1 MPKIEVVPPGP
12 APIRR
17 ANSPGPEAECS
28 GQRLRWLVVCA
39 VLGTLIGAGAGI
51 GQLVL
56 GDVGVPA
63 APERP
68 AVSVTD
74 PLLAPLREASLVYP
88 HSVVPGGVHE
98 PGEAMSAVDRDP
110 VVADHYRGIQLA
122 ALRAAPVDAPRAV
135 HVSYRLG
142 DRIYWTKRKVMLHPG
157 ELLLTDGSRAIRA
170 RCGNCVSDVARGPVS
185 DQEPAPE
192 VFDRPVPTAGATPG
206 GGIAPLRA
214 YDLLA
219 SAGLMPPA
227 LSGSAFGGTSSFGG
241 AGVPGLGG
249 GPTGGFSGGFPGG
262 FTAGGGGAPGG
273 TTDTNRTT
281 GTDSP
286 RGEALPPFDG
296 SPPTPGEGLFEPPP
310 SGGGTPPPPGGGTP
324 PVPSGGTP
332 PPPGG
337 GTLGPPPGGGDMPSP
352 PGGGTF
358 GLPPGGGTPPPPGGG
373 TLGPPPGGGTLVPP
387 TEPDGD
393 GGTPDSPAPVPEPSA
408 LLLLASGISALAVR
422 RLRGR

>member
-1 MPKIEVVPPGP
+1 MPKIEVLPPGP

-17 ANSPGPEAECS
+17 ANSPSPEAECS

-110 VVADHYRGIQLA
+110 VVADHYHGIQLA
-122 ALRAAPVDAPRAV
+122 ALRAAPVDVPRAV

-192 VFDRPVPTAGATPG
+192 VFDRPVPTAGTTSG

-310 SGGGTPPPPGGGTP
+310 SGGGGTP
-324 PVPSGGTP
+324 PA
-332 PPPGG
+332 PGG
-337 GTLGPPPGGGDMPSP
+337 GTLGPPPSGGDTPPP

-358 GLPPGGGTPPPPGGG
+358 GLPPGGG

-387 TEPDGD
+387 TEPGGD

-408 LLLLASGISALAVR
+408 VLLLASGISALAAR
-422 RLRGR
+422 RLRRR